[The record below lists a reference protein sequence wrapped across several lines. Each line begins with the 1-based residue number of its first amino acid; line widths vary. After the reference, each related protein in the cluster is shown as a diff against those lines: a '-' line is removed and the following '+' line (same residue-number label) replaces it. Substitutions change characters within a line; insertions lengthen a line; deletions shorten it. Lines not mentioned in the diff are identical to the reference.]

1 MRKLLSMFP
10 SDVKL
15 LSGTPIAIGQTKTRG
30 TKWRSREALYP
41 RFRATARRAA
51 WATSAAVRWYLAMS
65 ASGGPDSA

>member
-30 TKWRSREALYP
+30 TKWRSREAPLPALP
-41 RFRATARRAA
+41 RHRAA
-51 WATSAAVRWYLAMS
+51 GRLRYV
-65 ASGGPDSA
+65 GGG